1 MIFDY
6 NEIIEDIFKRN
17 NNLKVLGKR
26 NKKYK
31 EFKKNK
37 LNLKYEYV
45 NRFTK
50 DSFKNEYIKNI
61 CKERKNKILS
71 FCIDTEANYHNVPT
85 IIISRKV
92 FRNKEKV
99 KYVILLIV
107 TLPKFRSYGFG
118 NAAIYDYFNYI
129 NDNKRKVEI
138 VLHSL
143 LESEKFYLNLG
154 FVRIKKS
161 LFLERLEGLN
171 DDDDKILLKYVI

>member
-1 MIFDY
+1 MIYDY
-6 NEIIEDIFKRN
+6 NEIIEDIFKKN

-31 EFKKNK
+31 EFKKKK
-37 LNLKYEYV
+37 LNLKYDYV
-45 NRFTK
+45 NKFTK
-50 DSFKNEYIKNI
+50 DSFKNDYIKKI
-61 CKERKNKILS
+61 CKEKKNKILS
-71 FCIDTEANYHNVPT
+71 FCIDTEVNYQNVPT

-118 NAAIYDYFNYI
+118 NAAIYEYFNYI

-154 FVRIKKS
+154 FVRIEKS
-161 LFLERLEGLN
+161 LFLERLEGFR
-171 DDDDKILLKYVI
+171 DDDENLLLKYVL